1 MYISVHLFDA
11 GKFKQKV
18 QSNLLWNISIKEKQ
32 MPVFLFF
39 FINRA
44 FTTRLNLHILHIQ
57 IFTCSWNNISKSSSE
72 ILIVWICN
80 FVPFLQ

>member
-32 MPVFLFF
+32 MPVFFSFF
-39 FINRA
+39 Y
-44 FTTRLNLHILHIQ
+44 
-57 IFTCSWNNISKSSSE
+57 
-72 ILIVWICN
+72 
-80 FVPFLQ
+80 